1 MNLHKKIA
9 FTTVLVAILA
19 FSGTPSAM
27 ASTSG
32 HDRSAFNSSAEVALQ
47 EKLSNIASTNNLD
60 VEFGE
65 FKIDAPQST
74 IDEYHGDANLY
85 AESIAKAYEEDT
97 ASNTRE
103 TKNASTRGTA
113 TYTSSVFSGVPAG
126 GACWVKQDFRA
137 TVTNYKVTSKSL
149 LGSSY
154 QTGVCVFQ
162 WSPNYSWFEGNLNVL
177 SKGTFHAVVKGGPV
191 SFAATFKAFFHTNI
205 TSLYQEFQ

>member
-1 MNLHKKIA
+1 MLLKVRLMNTTVMPIYTLNLLRKHTKKIQP
-9 FTTVLVAILA
+9 LI
-19 FSGTPSAM
+19 P
-27 ASTSG
+27 
-32 HDRSAFNSSAEVALQ
+32 
-47 EKLSNIASTNNLD
+47 EK
-60 VEFGE
+60 
-65 FKIDAPQST
+65 P
-74 IDEYHGDANLY
+74 
-85 AESIAKAYEEDT
+85 
-97 ASNTRE
+97 
-103 TKNASTRGTA
+103 KNASTRGTA

-191 SFAATFKAFFHTNI
+191 SFAATFKAFFHTNKA
-205 TSLYQEFQ
+205 SLYQEFQ

>member
-1 MNLHKKIA
+1 
-9 FTTVLVAILA
+9 
-19 FSGTPSAM
+19 M

-137 TVTNYKVTSKSL
+137 TVTNYKVTSNPCL
-149 LGSSY
+149 EAHTRPGS
-154 QTGVCVFQ
+154 VFSNGLQ
-162 WSPNYSWFEGNLNVL
+162 IIPGLKE
-177 SKGTFHAVVKGGPV
+177 
-191 SFAATFKAFFHTNI
+191 I
-205 TSLYQEFQ
+205 

>member
-137 TVTNYKVTSKSL
+137 TVTNYKVL
-149 LGSSY
+149 INYICLFDYLFISS
-154 QTGVCVFQ
+154 
-162 WSPNYSWFEGNLNVL
+162 
-177 SKGTFHAVVKGGPV
+177 
-191 SFAATFKAFFHTNI
+191 
-205 TSLYQEFQ
+205 

>member
-97 ASNTRE
+97 ASNTR
-103 TKNASTRGTA
+103 G
-113 TYTSSVFSGVPAG
+113 
-126 GACWVKQDFRA
+126 
-137 TVTNYKVTSKSL
+137 
-149 LGSSY
+149 
-154 QTGVCVFQ
+154 
-162 WSPNYSWFEGNLNVL
+162 
-177 SKGTFHAVVKGGPV
+177 
-191 SFAATFKAFFHTNI
+191 
-205 TSLYQEFQ
+205 

>member
-1 MNLHKKIA
+1 
-9 FTTVLVAILA
+9 
-19 FSGTPSAM
+19 M

-103 TKNASTRGTA
+103 TKTQA
-113 TYTSSVFSGVPAG
+113 
-126 GACWVKQDFRA
+126 
-137 TVTNYKVTSKSL
+137 
-149 LGSSY
+149 
-154 QTGVCVFQ
+154 
-162 WSPNYSWFEGNLNVL
+162 
-177 SKGTFHAVVKGGPV
+177 HAVRQHIPQA
-191 SFAATFKAFFHTNI
+191 SFLE
-205 TSLYQEFQ
+205 SQQEELVG

>member
-1 MNLHKKIA
+1 
-9 FTTVLVAILA
+9 
-19 FSGTPSAM
+19 M

-113 TYTSSVFSGVPAG
+113 TYTSSVFSG
-126 GACWVKQDFRA
+126 R
-137 TVTNYKVTSKSL
+137 SL
-149 LGSSY
+149 LGKARFSSY
-154 QTGVCVFQ
+154 SNELQSYLKILAWKLIPDRGLCFPMV
-162 WSPNYSWFEGNLNVL
+162 
-177 SKGTFHAVVKGGPV
+177 SKLFLV
-191 SFAATFKAFFHTNI
+191 
-205 TSLYQEFQ
+205 

>member
-103 TKNASTRGTA
+103 TKNASTRGTRNI
-113 TYTSSVFSGVPAG
+113 YLKRLFWSPS
-126 GACWVKQDFRA
+126 RR
-137 TVTNYKVTSKSL
+137 SL
-149 LGSSY
+149 LGKARFSSY
-154 QTGVCVFQ
+154 SNELQSYLKILAWKLIPDRGLCFPMV
-162 WSPNYSWFEGNLNVL
+162 
-177 SKGTFHAVVKGGPV
+177 SKLFLV
-191 SFAATFKAFFHTNI
+191 
-205 TSLYQEFQ
+205 

>member
-9 FTTVLVAILA
+9 FTAVLVAILA
-19 FSGTPSAM
+19 FSGAPSAM

-32 HDRSAFNSSAEVALQ
+32 HDWNTFNSSAEVALQ

-162 WSPNYSWFEGNLNVL
+162 WSPNYSWF
-177 SKGTFHAVVKGGPV
+177 
-191 SFAATFKAFFHTNI
+191 NI
-205 TSLYQEFQ
+205 ML

>member
-126 GACWVKQDFRA
+126 GACWGKARF
-137 TVTNYKVTSKSL
+137 
-149 LGSSY
+149 SSY
-154 QTGVCVFQ
+154 SNELQSYLKILAWKLIPDRGLCFPMV
-162 WSPNYSWFEGNLNVL
+162 
-177 SKGTFHAVVKGGPV
+177 SKLFLV
-191 SFAATFKAFFHTNI
+191 
-205 TSLYQEFQ
+205 

>member
-1 MNLHKKIA
+1 
-9 FTTVLVAILA
+9 
-19 FSGTPSAM
+19 M

-32 HDRSAFNSSAEVALQ
+32 HDRSTFNSSAEVALQ

-126 GACWVKQDFRA
+126 GAC
-137 TVTNYKVTSKSL
+137 
-149 LGSSY
+149 LGKARFSSY
-154 QTGVCVFQ
+154 SNELQSYLKILAWKLIPDRGLCFPIV
-162 WSPNYSWFEGNLNVL
+162 
-177 SKGTFHAVVKGGPV
+177 SKLFLV
-191 SFAATFKAFFHTNI
+191 
-205 TSLYQEFQ
+205 

>member
-1 MNLHKKIA
+1 
-9 FTTVLVAILA
+9 
-19 FSGTPSAM
+19 M

-113 TYTSSVFSGVPAG
+113 TYTSSVFSG
-126 GACWVKQDFRA
+126 R
-137 TVTNYKVTSKSL
+137 SL
-149 LGSSY
+149 LGKARFSSY
-154 QTGVCVFQ
+154 SNELQSYLKILAWKLIPDRGLCFPMV
-162 WSPNYSWFEGNLNVL
+162 
-177 SKGTFHAVVKGGPV
+177 SKLFLVWRK
-191 SFAATFKAFFHTNI
+191 SEC
-205 TSLYQEFQ
+205 S